1 MITSLHANLNTR
13 AGRMLAAGDVRVTV
27 TSKDSG
33 QHITIRFKAFAKNEG
48 PGKRWIRVPL
58 EEASHVFVEVPNA
71 SGEWSDKVGTFY
83 PKSGRWYNANT
94 ATFPR
99 MWAAEH
105 AARWLSGMPTSSK
118 ATFLEESRCGK
129 CARELTDPVSIERG
143 LGPHCYG
150 EETGSQHQVK
160 HPNFKEAVE
169 MPPKEFQQRKNAAT
183 RDNDLGQLRLGSITM
198 LGR

>member
-1 MITSLHANLNTR
+1 MITSLNANLNTR

-33 QHITIRFKAFAKNEG
+33 QHITIRFKAFAKNDG
-48 PGKRWIRVPL
+48 PGKRWKRVPL
-58 EEASHVFVEVPNA
+58 DQASHVFVEVPSA

-83 PKSGRWYNANT
+83 PKSGKWFTDDNAT
-94 ATFPR
+94 APR
-99 MWAAEH
+99 VWAADH
-105 AARWLSGMPTSSK
+105 AARWLSGDSPSTQ
-118 ATFLEESRCGK
+118 AHYLEESRCGK

-150 EETGSQHQVK
+150 EDTGSQHEVK
-160 HPNFKEAVE
+160 HPKS
-169 MPPKEFQQRKNAAT
+169 PTPSKAAT
-183 RDNDLGQLRLGSITM
+183 RGKDLGQLRLGSITM